1 MSSQANITVF
11 DGAATPVSHTLVPL
25 GVSNDVSLG
34 MVAKWRENLAPVPLY
49 ANVRVSTMQK
59 VLKSGIER
67 VEIRVEVPV
76 MEAVSGQNSL
86 GYTAAPKVAFTDSVS
101 FVGYFSERSAQAN
114 RRLAKQIL
122 VNLLNN
128 VSTSVPAATIG
139 PAAEL
144 IDSGITAS

>member
-25 GVSNDVSLG
+25 GVAVDDALG
-34 MVAKWRENLAPVPLY
+34 NVAKWRENLAAVPLY

-59 VLKSGIER
+59 TLKSGIER

-76 MEAVSGQNSL
+76 MEAVSGQNAA

-101 FVGYFSERSAQAN
+101 FVGYFSERSTSAN

-122 VNLLNN
+122 TNLLSN
-128 VSTSVPAATIG
+128 VSTTVAAPSTG